1 MRHGNFEFLWHIFFL
16 AVCSKIPLAD
26 LRSGFSVVLR
36 ASIFPLGTLAV
47 RKLGR
52 HVERPKTNLNSQK
65 NTGGSING
73 IQWGYPYTH
82 THIYMYI
89 YIYII
94 DLIGMDKGYPH
105 GLETS
110 IYDMMRF

>member
-1 MRHGNFEFLWHIFFL
+1 MAKIGQIFVVYIFKLHSFTIYFQGSNPHLDPYILMFVGKRLIFFWMRHGNFEFLWHIFFL

-65 NTGGSING
+65 N
-73 IQWGYPYTH
+73 
-82 THIYMYI
+82 
-89 YIYII
+89 
-94 DLIGMDKGYPH
+94 KGVP
-105 GLETS
+105 
-110 IYDMMRF
+110 

>member
-82 THIYMYI
+82 THIYICI

-94 DLIGMDKGYPH
+94 YN
-105 GLETS
+105 
-110 IYDMMRF
+110 